1 MNRII
6 SNTPTSEIDVLRI
19 VERENSGVQASFTS
33 RLTIGCVLSGAK
45 YIYHNDRCAEVKVG
59 EVFIL
64 DMGHHYIENSLGDDS
79 LFEEVTFRI
88 SPATLQRVIFSLNI
102 NYGLSF
108 SSSHTCPRC
117 LGLNFVT
124 EEASPSLQNFFTGVD
139 RSLQSAGLI
148 HNDIRQRIKLN
159 ELIFLLLTDDD
170 GCIRRRLLRSA
181 DASSAQFMNTIY
193 ENIYNDISVEVL
205 AERTNRSL
213 TSFKKEFKRL
223 FGEPPH
229 RWIIGQRL
237 MRAKIMLTSTNRTVS
252 EIGAECGFTNISHFI
267 KLFRHRYLATP
278 ASFRRSGS
286 EAI

>member
-1 MNRII
+1 MSFDAR
-6 SNTPTSEIDVLRI
+6 S
-19 VERENSGVQASFTS
+19 VERENSGVQASFSS
-33 RLTIGCVLSGAK
+33 RITIGCVLSGAK
-45 YIYHNDRCAEVKVG
+45 FIYHNDRCVEVKVG
-59 EVFIL
+59 ELFVL
-64 DMGHHYIENSLGDDS
+64 DMGHHYIENTLGDDT

-88 SPATLQRVIFSLNI
+88 SSATLQRVIFGLNI

-124 EEASPSLQNFFTGVD
+124 EEASQPLRGFFAGVD
-139 RSLQSAGLI
+139 RSLQSAGLV

-159 ELIFLLLTDDD
+159 ELIFLLLTAAD

-181 DASSAQFMNTIY
+181 DSASAQFMNTIY
-193 ENIYNDISVEVL
+193 ENIYNDISVEAL

-229 RWIIGQRL
+229 RWIIGQRI

-252 EIGAECGFTNISHFI
+252 EIGAECGFSNISHFI
-267 KLFRHRYLATP
+267 KLFRHRYHTTP
-278 ASFRRSGS
+278 ASFRRSS
-286 EAI
+286 AEAI